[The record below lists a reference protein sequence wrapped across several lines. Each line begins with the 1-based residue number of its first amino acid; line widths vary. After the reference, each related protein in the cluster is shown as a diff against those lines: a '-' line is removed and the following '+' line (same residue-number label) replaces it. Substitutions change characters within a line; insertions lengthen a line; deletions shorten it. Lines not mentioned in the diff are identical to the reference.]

1 MSAQQLPT
9 YIDPELWAGF
19 LESRKA
25 MKVPFTDF
33 AKKLTLKKLMGMY
46 ENGWC
51 PNSALEKSITHG
63 YRGVFET
70 DRRDAGQKMIGQS
83 QRTYLESFKERD
95 TRIARQRW
103 EEMTGLQHPDS
114 NQMDIIEATPA
125 GQLFLEAWQ

>member
-70 DRRDAGQKMIGQS
+70 GRRDAGQKMIGQS
-83 QRTYLESFKERD
+83 QHTYLESFKERD
-95 TRIARQRW
+95 TRIARQSW
-103 EEMTGLQHPDS
+103 EEMTGQKHPGDS
-114 NQMDIIEATPA
+114 HSNIIDVVGSA
-125 GQLFLEAWQ
+125 QLFLEVQ